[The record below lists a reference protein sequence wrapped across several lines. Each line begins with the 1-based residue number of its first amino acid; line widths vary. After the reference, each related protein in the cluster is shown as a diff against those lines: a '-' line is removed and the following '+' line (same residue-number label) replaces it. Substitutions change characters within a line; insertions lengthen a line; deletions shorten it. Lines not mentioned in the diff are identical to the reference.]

1 MVMKIVEECSLF
13 QKNRRSAGLSQ
24 SGHVVP
30 LACFGFAGVLGLVA
44 PGRAQAAAD
53 KEAAAKGQITYVRY
67 CVSCHGKEARGDG
80 PLAADLRVPVPDLTL
95 LAARSGGTYP
105 YDRVVRIVTKGSEA
119 RGHGTDDMPAWGTA
133 FNRTEGTGTAVDD
146 AIRNL
151 AHYLWSK
158 QRPK

>member
-1 MVMKIVEECSLF
+1 MAMKIVEESSMF
-13 QKNRRSAGLSQ
+13 QRNRRLAGLSQ
-24 SGHVVP
+24 SGHGVR
-30 LACFGFAGVLGLVA
+30 LACLGVAGVLGLVA
-44 PGRAQAAAD
+44 PGRALTATD

-105 YDRVVRIVTKGSEA
+105 YDRVVQVVTKGSAA

-133 FNRTEGTGTAVDD
+133 FNRTEGTGTAVDA

-151 AHYLWSK
+151 AHFLWSR